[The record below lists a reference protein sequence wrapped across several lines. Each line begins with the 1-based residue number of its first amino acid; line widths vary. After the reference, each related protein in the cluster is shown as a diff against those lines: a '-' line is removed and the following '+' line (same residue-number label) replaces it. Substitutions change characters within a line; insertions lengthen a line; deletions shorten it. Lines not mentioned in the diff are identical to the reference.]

1 MILNRRYTLAA
12 LALSAGLLSVA
23 AAGAFASK
31 APFDAKA
38 FAAAQASGKP
48 VLIEVSAPWCPVCK
62 AQKPILSSLSAK
74 PEFAGMAMFE
84 VDFDSQKEALK
95 LLNVQKQSTLVV
107 FKGKTETGRST
118 GDTNPAAIEAL
129 LKKAI

>member
-12 LALSAGLLSVA
+12 LALGAGLLSAA

-84 VDFDSQKEALK
+84 VDFDSQKDALK

-107 FKGKTETGRST
+107 FKGKAEAGRST

>member
-1 MILNRRYTLAA
+1 MSLNRRYVLAA
-12 LALSAGLLSVA
+12 LALGAGLLSAA

-31 APFDAKA
+31 APFDARA

-62 AQKPILSSLSAK
+62 AQKPILSSLGAK

-84 VDFDSQKEALK
+84 VDFDSQKDALRT
-95 LLNVQKQSTLVV
+95 LGVQKQSTLVV
-107 FKGKTETGRST
+107 FKGRTETGRST
-118 GDTNPAAIEAL
+118 GDTNPASIEAL